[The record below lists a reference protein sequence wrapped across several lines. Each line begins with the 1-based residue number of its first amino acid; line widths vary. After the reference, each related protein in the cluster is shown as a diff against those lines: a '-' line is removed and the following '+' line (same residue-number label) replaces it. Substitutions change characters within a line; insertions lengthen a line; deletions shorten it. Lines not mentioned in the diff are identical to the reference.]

1 MSKLTSDERRDFF
14 RVADTVALEFTAI
27 EDANDADEVFKTS
40 PLFHLLGEL
49 HLLDFDSQHLYRNI
63 NERDR
68 TLAAYLKIINKRI
81 ELLGQALAQSFLGG
95 KGHQQGVTLSEGG
108 MGWVQ
113 PKEIPCGQLLAL
125 KILLQPQAIGLLLK
139 GEVVYCS
146 ENTPGLYTIGC
157 EFKDLSEAQRQLLAR
172 HILQKQVSE
181 RREEL
186 ERHKS

>member
-81 ELLGQALAQSFLGG
+81 ELLGQALAQSF
-95 KGHQQGVTLSEGG
+95 
-108 MGWVQ
+108 
-113 PKEIPCGQLLAL
+113 
-125 KILLQPQAIGLLLK
+125 
-139 GEVVYCS
+139 
-146 ENTPGLYTIGC
+146 
-157 EFKDLSEAQRQLLAR
+157 
-172 HILQKQVSE
+172 
-181 RREEL
+181 
-186 ERHKS
+186 

>member
-1 MSKLTSDERRDFF
+1 MSKLTPDERRDFF
-14 RVADTVALEFTAI
+14 RIADTIALEFTPI
-27 EDANDADEVFKTS
+27 DSMEHANEVFKTS

-49 HLLDFDSQHLYRNI
+49 HLLDFDSQHLYRSI

-95 KGHQQGVTLSEGG
+95 KGHQHEVTLSEGG
-108 MGWVQ
+108 MGWIQ
-113 PKEIPCGQLLAL
+113 SEAITCGQLLAL
-125 KILLQPQAIGLLLK
+125 KLLLQPQAIGLLLQ

-146 ENTPGLYTIGC
+146 ESSPGQFTIGC

-172 HILQKQVSE
+172 HILQKQASD
-181 RREEL
+181 RRVEL
-186 ERHKS
+186 ERNKQ